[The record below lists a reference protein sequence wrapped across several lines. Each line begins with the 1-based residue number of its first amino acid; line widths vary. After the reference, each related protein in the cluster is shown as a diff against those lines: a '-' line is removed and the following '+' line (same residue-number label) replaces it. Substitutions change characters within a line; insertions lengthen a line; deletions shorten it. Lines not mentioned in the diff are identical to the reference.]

1 MYKIMHGNFIDND
14 MEKLLKL
21 LSDEQLVDD
30 LLQAVQSFIDR
41 KGSNPDI
48 KELKDKI
55 KNIKQLLKPIDYGKS
70 NSNMP

>member
-48 KELKDKI
+48 EELKDKI
-55 KNIKQLLKPIDYGKS
+55 KKIKQLLKPIDYGKS

>member
-1 MYKIMHGNFIDND
+1 MCKIMHGNFIDNN

-48 KELKDKI
+48 EELKDKI

>member
-48 KELKDKI
+48 QELKDKI
-55 KNIKQLLKPIDYGKS
+55 KRIKQLLKPIDYGKQ

>member
-1 MYKIMHGNFIDND
+1 MCKIMHGNFIDND

-48 KELKDKI
+48 QELKDKI
-55 KNIKQLLKPIDYGKS
+55 KKIKQLLKPIDYGKS
-70 NSNMP
+70 NNNMP